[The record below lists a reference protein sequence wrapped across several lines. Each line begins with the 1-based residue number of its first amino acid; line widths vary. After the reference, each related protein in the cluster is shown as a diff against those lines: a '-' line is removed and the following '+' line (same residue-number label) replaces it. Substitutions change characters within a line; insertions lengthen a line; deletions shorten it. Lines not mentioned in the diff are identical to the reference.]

1 MTNVY
6 SDTGLPTPNLRYYSG
21 AALGLNTR
29 DEFLLRPDFYAAPR
43 QVQLGLSVDL

>member
-1 MTNVY
+1 
-6 SDTGLPTPNLRYYSG
+6 LRFYTG

-43 QVQLGLSVDL
+43 LFQVGVSVDL